1 MIIDNLLARFKIQ
14 TKVIVFIAPFVA
26 SILAVGLSGLY
37 ASNLLQSRMDVSNT
51 ILQSLT
57 GFKEVYGGMTSF
69 LSNTNEE
76 TRSALHRQLAEQA
89 NFLRAAEDGSSAE
102 IKDAI
107 ERTKIID
114 KQVDELWT
122 SHGQEQALR
131 AGMSTDLGT
140 ITRELNGLLANATNI
155 RSTLQSDET
164 KAKQMLREADK
175 LNRGANVIATVVTD
189 FNKTTVPEEK
199 IAVIKAAIGTLEST
213 VKELVATAT
222 VDQKM
227 IMDQLADGVTQ
238 IRAQLDIGVV
248 NDTTVGAIER
258 VVNLMRP
265 ATIRLQGFA
274 SLRSRQATE
283 VFGKLDQPLEQAS
296 SFLANARQIAE
307 DAKNLEL
314 QMAGYVAAPSKAGLE
329 TFRDAAFRLNVSTGS
344 MSGDNKMSEATRK
357 SAKAIDSLATKLD
370 GSATQLLAIS
380 QQRKVAFSMAEQ
392 EIGRVWTNL
401 TTFAEKQ
408 RSAADTERSKAD
420 GISLSAMIIG
430 VLVAIFAGIGLVMTF
445 KGPILG
451 IVGAMKRLAKGDM
464 DIPLDAKNRYDEI
477 GDMARA
483 LEVFKENAEERIRL
497 EASTQE
503 QRASAEAQRHANE
516 TERRELDR
524 QIQFAVSALAGGLER
539 LSAGD
544 ISTTIDTPFNDR
556 LEQLRVDFNRSMLR
570 LRDTIGGIAENVA
583 AIRGN
588 AQQMSESAV
597 DLARRTERQ
606 AASLEETAASV
617 DEVNSNMRNSV
628 ERAREANGIVDKT
641 RRNTEESLVIVRNAV
656 DAMQRIENASQ
667 TIGNITEVIDS
678 ISFQTNLLALNAGV
692 EAARAGEAGKGFAVV
707 AHEVRELAQRSA
719 AAAKEIRELI
729 AVSSSEVAAGS
740 SLVAKTG
747 EALAQIGTQIANV
760 SDQVGQITQATQD
773 QSVAMQQINSS
784 VGEVDLLT
792 QQNAAM
798 VEETSAASEQLNEE
812 TDQLLTLLAQF
823 RLESN
828 QSGSQSKRFAA

>member
-1 MIIDNLLARFKIQ
+1 MIIDNMLARFKIQ

-102 IKDAI
+102 IKDAV
-107 ERTKIID
+107 ERTRIID

-131 AGMSTDLGT
+131 ASMNADLAT
-140 ITRELNGLLANATNI
+140 MTRELNGVLANATNI
-155 RSTLQSDET
+155 RSTLQSDEA

-199 IAVIKAAIGTLEST
+199 TAAIKAAIGTLEGT
-213 VKELVATAT
+213 VKELVGMATA
-222 VDQKM
+222 DQKM
-227 IMDQLADGVTQ
+227 IMEQLADGVKQ

-248 NDTTVGAIER
+248 NETTVGAIER

-296 SFLANARQIAE
+296 GFLANARQIAE

-314 QMAGYVAAPSKAGLE
+314 EMAGYVAAPSKKKLE

-344 MSGDNKMSEATRK
+344 MSGDDKMSDATRK
-357 SAKAIDSLATKLD
+357 SAKTIDGLATKLD

-380 QQRKVAFSMAEQ
+380 QQRKVAFSMAEE
-392 EIGRVWTNL
+392 EIGRVWTSL

-420 GISLSAMIIG
+420 GISLSAMVIG

-464 DIPLDAKNRYDEI
+464 DIPLEAKNRYDEI

-617 DEVNSNMRNSV
+617 DEVNSNMRNAV

-747 EALAQIGTQIANV
+747 EALAHIGTQIANV

-828 QSGSQSKRFAA
+828 QSGSQGKRFAA

>member
-69 LSNTNEE
+69 LGNTNEE
-76 TRSALHRQLAEQA
+76 TRSALHRQLAEQS
-89 NFLRAAEDGSSAE
+89 NFLRAAEDGSSPE

-131 AGMSTDLGT
+131 ASMGTDLAT
-140 ITRELNGLLANATNI
+140 MTRELNGVLANATNI
-155 RSTLQSDET
+155 RSTLQSDEA
-164 KAKQMLREADK
+164 KAKQMLREADT

-199 IAVIKAAIGTLEST
+199 TAVIKGAIGTLEGSI
-213 VKELVATAT
+213 KELVATAT
-222 VDQKM
+222 IDQKM
-227 IMDQLADGVTQ
+227 IMDQLAEGVTQ

-274 SLRSRQATE
+274 SLKSRQATE

-314 QMAGYVAAPSKAGLE
+314 QMAGYVAAPSKEKLE
-329 TFRDAAFRLNVSTGS
+329 AFRDAAFRLNVSTGS
-344 MSGDNKMSEATRK
+344 MSGDNTMSEATRK

-370 GSATQLLAIS
+370 GSATELLAIS
-380 QQRKVAFSMAEQ
+380 QQRKVAFSMAEE
-392 EIGRVWTNL
+392 EIGRVWTSL

-420 GISLSAMIIG
+420 GISLSAMVIG

-617 DEVNSNMRNSV
+617 DEVNSNMRNAV

-812 TDQLLTLLAQF
+812 TDQLLSLLAQF

-828 QSGSQSKRFAA
+828 QSGSQGKRFAA

>member
-1 MIIDNLLARFKIQ
+1 MIIDNVLARFKIQ

-57 GFKEVYGGMTSF
+57 GFKEVYGGMTTF

-89 NFLRAAEDGSSAE
+89 NFLRATENGSSTE
-102 IKDAI
+102 MKDAI

-114 KQVDELWT
+114 RQVDELW
-122 SHGQEQALR
+122 SIHGQEQGLR
-131 AGMSTDLGT
+131 TGMSADLET
-140 ITRELNGLLANATNI
+140 ITRELNAVLANATNI
-155 RSTLQSDET
+155 RSTLQTDEA
-164 KAKQMLREADK
+164 KAKLMLREADK
-175 LNRGANVIATVVTD
+175 LNRGATVIATVVTD

-199 IAVIKAAIGTLEST
+199 TAVVKASIGTLEST
-213 VKELVATAT
+213 VKELVAIAT

-227 IMDQLADGVTQ
+227 IMDQLAEGVTQ
-238 IRAQLDIGVV
+238 IRAQLDIGMV

-274 SLRSRQATE
+274 GVKSRQATE

-296 SFLANARQIAE
+296 AFLANARQVAE

-314 QMAGYVAAPSKAGLE
+314 HMAGYVAAPNKEKLE
-329 TFRDAAFRLNVSTGS
+329 AFRDAAFRLNVSSGA
-344 MSGDNKMSEATRK
+344 MSGDGQMSEATRK
-357 SAKAIDSLATKLD
+357 SATAIDGLATKLD

-380 QQRKVAFSMAEQ
+380 QQRKSAFSMAED
-392 EIGRVWTNL
+392 EIRRVWADL

-430 VLVAIFAGIGLVMTF
+430 VLVAVFAGIGLVMTF

-451 IVGAMKRLAKGDM
+451 IVGAMKRLAKGEM
-464 DIPLDAKNRYDEI
+464 DIPLDGKNRYDEI

-497 EASTQE
+497 EASTRE

-516 TERRELDR
+516 TERKELDR
-524 QIQFAVSALAGGLER
+524 QIQFAVNALAGGLER

-544 ISTTIDTPFNDR
+544 ISTTIDTPFNER

-588 AQQMSESAV
+588 GQQMAESAV

-617 DEVNSNMRNSV
+617 DEVNSNMRNAV

-656 DAMQRIENASQ
+656 SAMQRIENASQ

-719 AAAKEIRELI
+719 AAAREIRELI
-729 AVSSSEVAAGS
+729 AISSSEVSAGS
-740 SLVAKTG
+740 TLVAKTG

-812 TDQLLTLLAQF
+812 TDQLLSLLAQF

-828 QSGSQSKRFAA
+828 PSSSQSNRFAA

>member
-102 IKDAI
+102 IKDAV

-131 AGMSTDLGT
+131 ASMNADLAT
-140 ITRELNGLLANATNI
+140 MTRELNGVLANATNI
-155 RSTLQSDET
+155 RSTLQSDEA

-199 IAVIKAAIGTLEST
+199 TAAIKAAIGTLEGT
-213 VKELVATAT
+213 VKELVGMATA
-222 VDQKM
+222 DQKM
-227 IMDQLADGVTQ
+227 IMEQLADGVKQ

-248 NDTTVGAIER
+248 NETTVGAIER

-296 SFLANARQIAE
+296 GFLANARQIAE

-314 QMAGYVAAPSKAGLE
+314 EMAGYVAAPSKKKLE

-344 MSGDNKMSEATRK
+344 MSGDDKMSDATRK
-357 SAKAIDSLATKLD
+357 SAKTIDGLATKLD

-380 QQRKVAFSMAEQ
+380 QQRKVAFSMAEE
-392 EIGRVWTNL
+392 EIGRVWTSL

-420 GISLSAMIIG
+420 GISLSAMVIG

-464 DIPLDAKNRYDEI
+464 DIPLEAKNRYDEI

-617 DEVNSNMRNSV
+617 DEVNSNMRNAV

-828 QSGSQSKRFAA
+828 QSGSQGKRFAA